1 MLVRYKE
8 ELSRPFDEA
17 ASFLSSIQT
26 QLSNLCSGGSSPA
39 ATATHSG
46 NQQLDRPVPI
56 DLYISVNFP
65 CIQVNRHCALYSYRD
80 GPSGALH
87 LHVGSVLCFA
97 VVVRRTCI
105 KRRKP
110 VSV

>member
-1 MLVRYKE
+1 VCAPAQSIQESYCRVLVRYKE

-46 NQQLDRPVPI
+46 NLLNGRQL
-56 DLYISVNFP
+56 S
-65 CIQVNRHCALYSYRD
+65 
-80 GPSGALH
+80 
-87 LHVGSVLCFA
+87 
-97 VVVRRTCI
+97 
-105 KRRKP
+105 
-110 VSV
+110 